1 MTQPTGKIIDRKL
14 IINLV
19 ICQIFLTLMSSC
31 VSLKSVTYFQG
42 KDGRDSARYSTIP
55 LATPSVP
62 RIEEGDIL
70 AIIVASLSEESNKL
84 FNFPNI
90 TPVYT
95 TIFPGATSQGQQ
107 PLGYM
112 VDESG
117 NVNLPLA
124 GKVKVAGLSI
134 KDANTLV
141 TERLNRYLKDPS
153 VNIRQLNQKVTVIGE
168 VNRPGVLN
176 LLNAQT
182 SLPELLGMA
191 GDLTIFGRRDNVM
204 LIRTKNDKREVVRLD
219 LTSRNVLNSPYF
231 FVQNNDVIY
240 IEPRSARVTAA
251 DRTVQ
256 LLPIF
261 LGLTS
266 SILVLVSIFLK

>member
-1 MTQPTGKIIDRKL
+1 MTQPIIKSIGKKSIIT
-14 IINLV
+14 LV
-19 ICQIFLTLMSSC
+19 ICQLALTLMSSC

-42 KDGRDSARYSTIP
+42 KDSNDSARYSAIP

-84 FNFPNI
+84 FNFPNV

-112 VDESG
+112 VDEAG

-124 GKVKVAGLSI
+124 GKIKVAGMSI
-134 KDANTLV
+134 KDANSLV

-182 SLPELLGMA
+182 SLPELIGMA

-231 FVQNNDVIY
+231 FVQNNDVVY
-240 IEPRSARVTAA
+240 IEPRNSRVTAA

-266 SILVLVSIFLK
+266 TVLVLVSIFLK

>member
-1 MTQPTGKIIDRKL
+1 MTQPTKKIIGKKV

-19 ICQIFLTLMSSC
+19 LCQLFVALLSSC

-42 KDGRDSARYSTIP
+42 KDGKDSANYSAIP

-112 VDESG
+112 VDEAG

-124 GKVKVAGLSI
+124 GKIKVAGLSI
-134 KDANTLV
+134 KDANALV

-182 SLPELLGMA
+182 SLPELIGMA

-240 IEPRSARVTAA
+240 IEPRNSRVTAA

-256 LLPIF
+256 LLPIV

-266 SILVLVSIFLK
+266 TVLVLVSIFLK

>member
-1 MTQPTGKIIDRKL
+1 MTQPTGQISGKKV

-19 ICQIFLTLMSSC
+19 ICQIFLAILSSC

-42 KDGRDSARYSTIP
+42 KDGKDSARYSAIP
-55 LATPSVP
+55 LATASVP

-84 FNFPNI
+84 FNFPNV

-95 TIFPGATSQGQQ
+95 TIFPGATTQGQQ

-124 GKVKVAGLSI
+124 GKIKVSGLSI
-134 KDANTLV
+134 KEANALL
-141 TERLNRYLKDPS
+141 TERLSRYLKDPS

-182 SLPELLGMA
+182 SLPELIGMA

-204 LIRTKNDKREVVRLD
+204 LIRTKNDNREVVRLD

-256 LLPIF
+256 LLPIV
-261 LGLTS
+261 LGATS
-266 SILVLVSIFLK
+266 SILVLISIFLK